1 MGPLNLYTYICI
13 NAPLLICII
22 LQLHL
27 SFRTLMTN
35 IFVYGTLKKGQPN
48 HYRMLDSA
56 NGKAH
61 FLASA
66 CTTQKYPLVITG
78 EYNIPF
84 LLDVPGQGHRIQGEI
99 YKVDERMLT
108 FLDDFEMVPTWYQ
121 RALVELEVKEA
132 QGDEPLKAGGIT
144 EAFVYIRKTFE
155 PDVLKLQIFES
166 YDSRGDHGLQYI
178 TREARD

>member
-1 MGPLNLYTYICI
+1 M
-13 NAPLLICII
+13 
-22 LQLHL
+22 QLHL

-66 CTTQKYPLVITG
+66 CTTQKYPLVIAG
-78 EYNIPF
+78 KYNVPF
-84 LLDVPGQGHRIQGEI
+84 LLDVPGRGHRIQGEI

-108 FLDDFEMVPTWYQ
+108 FLDDFETVPTLYQ

-132 QGDEPLKAGGIT
+132 RGDEALKAGDVT
-144 EAFVYIRKTFE
+144 EAFVYIKKTFE
-155 PDVLKLQIFES
+155 PDMLELQNFES
-166 YDSRGDHGLQYI
+166 YDSRGDHGLPYV

>member
-1 MGPLNLYTYICI
+1 MGPLNPCTYICI
-13 NAPLLICII
+13 NAPLLICLT
-22 LQLHL
+22 LQLRL

-56 NGKAH
+56 NGKTH

-66 CTTQKYPLVITG
+66 CTTQKYPLVIAG
-78 EYNIPF
+78 KYNIPY

-108 FLDDFEMVPTWYQ
+108 FLDDFEMVPTQYQ
-121 RALVELEVKEA
+121 RVPVELEVKEA
-132 QGDEPLKAGGIT
+132 QGHEALKAGAVT
-144 EAFVYIRKTFE
+144 EAFAYIRKTFE
-155 PDVLKLQIFES
+155 PDTLELENFES
-166 YDSRGDHGLQYI
+166 YDSRGAHGLLYV